1 MFDNTDHNQFDASS
15 DDSAIGSVCE
25 EEPNLF
31 VMNNYF
37 SIGLDAELCLE
48 FHMKREE
55 KPERFTS
62 RLHNKGVYVR
72 SSIRKMMKRSSKML
86 QDDIE
91 IEVDGKKIDLPVLEG
106 IVLLNIGSWAAG
118 ANLWGSHTDDNFVIP
133 SYSDGMVEVI
143 GLTGVMHMGQI
154 QSSIRGGI
162 QLAQGSQIN
171 IKLKS
176 DWPVQIDGEPWM
188 QSAGHVI
195 VRPVLMQAKML
206 RKRKARVKTAPA
218 YPRMARQATIGTS
231 TPSSIE
237 VARSVFH
244 TPLSP

>member
-1 MFDNTDHNQFDASS
+1 MFDNIEPDSRS
-15 DDSAIGSVCE
+15 DDSAIGSTCDD
-25 EEPNLF
+25 EPNMF

-37 SIGLDAELCLE
+37 SIGIDAELCLE

-72 SSIRKMMKRSSKML
+72 SSIRKMMKKSSKIL

-91 IEVDGKKIDLPVLEG
+91 IEVDGRKIDLPVLEG
-106 IVLLNIGSWAAG
+106 IVILNIGSWAAG
-118 ANLWGSHTDDNFVIP
+118 ANLWGGNAGDNFAVP
-133 SYSDGMVEVI
+133 SHSDGMVEVL
-143 GLTGVMHMGQI
+143 GLNGVMHMGQI
-154 QSSIRGGI
+154 QSGIRSGMH
-162 QLAQGSQIN
+162 LAQGSQIN

-188 QSAGHVI
+188 QSAGQVI
-195 VRPVLMQAKML
+195 VRPALMQAEML
-206 RKRKARVKTAPA
+206 RRRKARVKTAPA

-231 TPSSIE
+231 TPASFE

>member
-1 MFDNTDHNQFDASS
+1 MFDNAEPTQVDARS
-15 DDSAIGSVCE
+15 DDSAIGSTCE
-25 EEPNLF
+25 DEPNMF

-72 SSIRKMMKRSSKML
+72 SSIRKMMKKSSKII
-86 QDDIE
+86 QDDID
-91 IEVDGKKIDLPVLEG
+91 IEVDGKKVDLPVLEG

-118 ANLWGSHTDDNFVIP
+118 ANLWGSHSDDNFAVP
-133 SYSDGMVEVI
+133 SHNDGMVEVI
-143 GLTGVMHMGQI
+143 GLNGVMHMGQI
-154 QSSIRGGI
+154 QSGIRGGI
-162 QLAQGSQIN
+162 HLAQGSQIN

-188 QSAGHVI
+188 QSAGQVF
-195 VRPVLMQAKML
+195 VRPALMQAKML
-206 RKRKARVKTAPA
+206 KKRKARVKTAPPN
-218 YPRMARQATIGTS
+218 PRMARQATIGTS
-231 TPSSIE
+231 HPASIE
-237 VARSVFH
+237 VSRSVFH
-244 TPLSP
+244 APLSP